1 MSADEWS
8 LREAALTIPCGWCG
22 ARIGEECVTSS
33 SRVATGSHAA
43 RCWPL
48 STAYAAGY
56 DDGLAI
62 AERRKATS

>member
-1 MSADEWS
+1 MNGAEWS

-22 ARIGEECVTSS
+22 AQPGEKCQSS
-33 SRVATGSHAA
+33 SGRATGPHAA

-48 STAYAAGY
+48 STAFAAGY

-62 AERRKATS
+62 AERRAATS